1 MMKRRASDRNGLFF
15 PRHNAS
21 LGDHQKPKL
30 STGHLHYSVK
40 NELVLSY
47 LFIGFCSLGEFC
59 SKVLGKNL
67 IYKSARE
74 KCSL

>member
-1 MMKRRASDRNGLFF
+1 MIKKRASDHNGLFF

-21 LGDHQKPKL
+21 LGNHQKPKL

-47 LFIGFCSLGEFC
+47 LFIGFCSLDEFC
-59 SKVLGKNL
+59 STVLGKNL
-67 IYKSARE
+67 IYKSAIE
-74 KCSL
+74 K